1 MDCKEMILSEDT
13 YDIITDFSDSEF
25 LRDETDC
32 YETIG
37 EEFLI
42 LYLSGLGIRSPEIDF
57 FPYHNMPKLYGLM
70 QLSPS
75 GSSDTAP
82 LSSGEAPGA
91 APFDP
96 GALIASGITQVQ
108 RPPLNLTGQGV
119 ILCFIDT
126 GIDYRD
132 PAFLDENG
140 NSRILALWDQT
151 IQTGTPPDGLKYGSE
166 YRREDINRALRSE
179 DPYSIVPSLD
189 TNGHGSVLAGVAAG
203 SLVRQGSPYIG
214 AAPNADIVVVKLKE
228 CKQYLRNFYL
238 VPDGVPAYQEN
249 DIMLAIKYAESFVRL
264 FERPVVICLGLGTN
278 QGDHAGSSSLSR
290 YLSYYAIRR
299 SRAAI
304 VCGGNEGNAAHHY
317 HGMLNELTSEGSFRD
332 VEIRVS
338 EGCLGFWLE
347 IWGTL
352 PDAFNLSLRTPGGEN
367 IPELRLGL
375 QQSITYSLIY
385 EKSRVTIDST
395 LVEENSG
402 EELILIRIRDPTP
415 GIWTFRISAIG
426 RLHNGSFHMW
436 LPITEFLSAPVYFL
450 NPDPSMTLTEP
461 SMAPEVMSVSTYNA
475 ENNSFYAESGRGFG
489 RTGQIRPDLSA
500 PGVNVSTIRGRRTG
514 SSLAAAIT
522 AGAVAQFFQ
531 WAVIEGNNRLAESRE
546 IRSYFIRGAVRT
558 PGLTYPNREWGYGR
572 LNLEETFQA
581 LLI

>member
-1 MDCKEMILSEDT
+1 MDCREMILSEDT

-25 LRDETDC
+25 LRDDNDC
-32 YETIG
+32 YESIG
-37 EEFLI
+37 EKFVI
-42 LYLSGLGIRSPEIDF
+42 LYLSNLGIRSPELDF

-75 GSSDTAP
+75 DETP
-82 LSSGEAPGA
+82 PGA

-96 GALIASGITQVQ
+96 ASLIASGITQVQ
-108 RPPLNLTGQGV
+108 RPPLSLTGQGV
-119 ILCFIDT
+119 ILCSIDT
-126 GIDYRD
+126 GIDYRN

-140 NSRILALWDQT
+140 NSRILAIWDQT
-151 IQTGTPPDGLKYGSE
+151 VQTGTPPKGLKYGSE
-166 YRREDINRALRSE
+166 YRREEINRALRSE
-179 DPYSIVPSLD
+179 DPYSIVPSRD
-189 TNGHGSVLAGVAAG
+189 ENGHGSVLAGVAAG
-203 SLVRQGSPYIG
+203 SVVRQGSSYIG
-214 AAPNADIVVVKLKE
+214 AAPGADIVVVKLKE
-228 CKQYLRNFYL
+228 CKQYLRRFYL
-238 VPDGVPAYQEN
+238 VPEAVPAYQEN
-249 DIMLAIKYAESFVRL
+249 DIMLGIKYAESFVRL

-278 QGDHAGSSSLSR
+278 QGDHAGSSALSR
-290 YLSYYAIRR
+290 YLSSLAVRR

-304 VCGGNEGNAAHHY
+304 VCGGNEGNASHHY
-317 HGMLNELTSEGSFRD
+317 HGMLSNQTPEGTARD

-338 EGCLGFWLE
+338 EGCIGFWLE
-347 IWGTL
+347 LWGTL
-352 PDAFNLSLRTPGGEN
+352 PDAFNLSVRTPGGET

-375 QQSITYSLIY
+375 QQSVTYSFIY
-385 EKSRVTIDST
+385 EKSRVTIDYA

-402 EELILIRIRDPTP
+402 EELILIRIQDPTP
-415 GIWTFRISAIG
+415 GIWTFRVSASDN
-426 RLHNGSFHMW
+426 LYNGNFHMW

-450 NPDPSMTLTEP
+450 NPDPYMTLTEP
-461 SMAPEVMSVSTYNA
+461 SMASEVISVSTYNA

-500 PGVNVSTIRGRRTG
+500 PGVNVSTIYGRRTG

-558 PGLTYPNREWGYGR
+558 QGLTYPNREWGYGR
-572 LNLEETFQA
+572 LNLEETFNA
-581 LLI
+581 LLRV